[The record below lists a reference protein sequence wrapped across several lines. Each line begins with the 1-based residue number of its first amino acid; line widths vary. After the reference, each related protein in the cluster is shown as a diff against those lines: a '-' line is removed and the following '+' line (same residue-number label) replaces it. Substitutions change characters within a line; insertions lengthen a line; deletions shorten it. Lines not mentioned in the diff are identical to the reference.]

1 MPIEELK
8 EPYWDK
14 QQGET
19 PNQYCYFLEFLKFP
33 TNNLREFHD
42 CLCEE
47 GKKRQKEAK
56 VPTYKT
62 IRKWA
67 AESCNNWVFRKAA
80 KRKAEDDDIQD
91 ILHELDKEDRIDN
104 FKSKNRLK
112 KELLKRM
119 ELEVYMQP
127 LSQIRQGIDG
137 YVSLANDNR
146 VDQGEATEYTNTKL
160 DADIDAKTENKT
172 QIELEFQQA
181 YDDLIETTKQNSLHI
196 TDGE

>member
-1 MPIEELK
+1 MPIEELQ
-8 EPYWDK
+8 EPYWEK

-42 CLCEE
+42 YLCEE
-47 GKKRQKEAK
+47 NQKEPKGTK
-56 VPTYKT
+56 VVTYGTLK
-62 IRKWA
+62 KWA
-67 AESCNNWVFRKAA
+67 RESCNNWVFRKAA

-91 ILHELDKEDRIDN
+91 ILHELDKEDKIEN
-104 FKSKNRLK
+104 FKTKNRLK
-112 KELLKRM
+112 KQLLQRM
-119 ELEVYMQP
+119 ELEAYNQP
-127 LSQIRQGIDG
+127 FSQLRQGIDG

-146 VDQGEATEYTNTKL
+146 IDKGEATEYTNTKL

-181 YDDLIETTKQNSLHI
+181 YNDLIEATKQNSLHLQ
-196 TDGE
+196 DGE